1 MSGVALTAG
10 KSGVRSRRRTRT
22 DEAVG
27 ATLDT
32 GELFRRY
39 GDMVLGRCR
48 ALLGNEA
55 DAQETAQEVFL
66 RLHRYR
72 DRFRGDARPSTYLYK
87 ITTTTCLNKIRSRK
101 RRPED
106 PVAELPPTFH
116 NDTMLEQVHIR
127 ELVDRLMAT
136 ADEGTQAAC
145 IYHYVDGMTHAEAG
159 ELLGVSAAAVRKRIA
174 TFKKRLAANP
184 PEWLVDEEEP

>member
-48 ALLGNEA
+48 ALLGNDA
-55 DAQETAQEVFL
+55 DAQETTQEIFL
-66 RLHRYR
+66 KLHRYR
-72 DRFRGDARPSTYLYK
+72 DSFRGEASPSTYLFK
-87 ITTTTCLNKIRSRK
+87 VTTTTCLNKIRTRK
-101 RRPED
+101 RRREELVEEAPEPVGVPTTTLLRD
-106 PVAELPPTFH
+106 LELRQLVDKLLDGVDEPVA
-116 NDTMLEQVHIR
+116 
-127 ELVDRLMAT
+127 
-136 ADEGTQAAC
+136 AAV
-145 IYHYVDGMTHAEAG
+145 IYFYVDGLTHAEAG
-159 ELLGVSAAAVRKRIA
+159 ELLGVSAAAVRKRVA
-174 TFKKRLAANP
+174 TFRNNVRQNP
-184 PEWLVDEEEP
+184 PAWLEDR